1 MFWQRSLDFTAS
13 TASPSFTGKQRKFPN
28 SASDSGS
35 CSSDTTEGDK
45 LMFEMG
51 WRSSKQSTGTTMKKL
66 LAQEMSK
73 ENESRRRPLS
83 VIARLMGV
91 DGLPPLQPNHKQRKR
106 TQISQAKVQNGGTF
120 SSRRSSRK
128 CSKEEQEFKDV
139 FEVLDATK
147 VETGGLSSQG
157 TANSKVS
164 DVQLAFIQ
172 KKFMEGKGLSPDENL
187 LDSGEFKDTLE
198 VVDSNADI
206 LVKFLHQPDSLFT
219 KHLDDLQVALPQS
232 RCSRFSTMKSSH
244 TLKNQNVCLGQK
256 AGRETQ
262 LKCPQQHQEDILNQS
277 YGRYAAHNRLKAP
290 KVQLEE
296 KNGPPIL
303 PTTIVVLKPSLGKSQ
318 NSALTASSPCSS
330 HHPPSGSA
338 GNSGILNRE
347 AELWGEKK
355 VLQDNEFSM
364 HNSKESRKIA
374 REITRQ
380 MKNRFSNGSIKIS
393 TSRFRGYAGNVNSCD
408 VSGSESANDSDVK
421 TVSYTDNI
429 GWNKQHRR
437 SSSGSSESS
446 LSREARKRLSE
457 RWKQTHRPQEVDLTS
472 MGSTL
477 GEMLAI
483 SDKEVR
489 PANSSSGFGEEG
501 CSEFGNHV
509 KSAVWNEPL
518 GISSRDCWKDG
529 CLGSLSRPPLVP
541 TCSTNFGSLRINTNH
556 GTRCIDR
563 REIRKGGSKREA
575 SLPSNQRF
583 RVKKSRCPISSC
595 SNNRENNDTSLDSLF
610 TPYQLLQNSD
620 GDNQSED
627 NLMVSGASACTTRN
641 STSVLENAVD
651 ANNQNKVVLSEPFH
665 KDLSASTSANAVVS
679 TGDLDNLDSQEPSE
693 GPSKQATSHCPVSEQ
708 ESRLISKEADQP
720 SPVSIIETPFT
731 EDFSSGS
738 ECFESISADLQSL
751 RMQLQLLKLES
762 EAYEEGIMLLT
773 SEDEGDEVSIG
784 FTEDKGIPKAEEDWE
799 SMYIDDILVE
809 SGINGADLD
818 TFLARRHSP
827 ECPVNPLTFEELE
840 KKYGNL
846 NSSSRAERRLM
857 FDRINSKLGEIYQQY
872 MKHHLH
878 PRVKSVRKW
887 SIGDVEDSLRKSL
900 VSQNMDAGETVL
912 AGECQWLESSDNM
925 DVIGREIERWLVD
938 ELVAEVV
945 KMLWVL

>member
-45 LMFEMG
+45 LMFGLG
-51 WRSSKQSTGTTMKKL
+51 WRSSKQSTGATMKKL

-120 SSRRSSRK
+120 SSRQSSRK

-139 FEVLDATK
+139 FEVLDAAK
-147 VETGGLSSQG
+147 VETGGYSSQG
-157 TANSKVS
+157 AANSKVS

-172 KKFMEGKGLSPDENL
+172 KKFMEGEGLSPVENL

-347 AELWGEKK
+347 AELWREKK
-355 VLQDNEFSM
+355 VHQDIEFSI

-421 TVSYTDNI
+421 TVSYTDNM

-446 LSREARKRLSE
+446 LSREAKKRLSE
-457 RWKQTHRPQEVDLTS
+457 RWKQTHRPQEVDLIS

-483 SDKEVR
+483 SEKEVS

-541 TCSTNFGSLRINTNH
+541 TCSTDFGSLRINTNH

-563 REIRKGGSKREA
+563 REIRKDGSKREA

-651 ANNQNKVVLSEPFH
+651 ANNQNKVVLSEPLH

-693 GPSKQATSHCPVSEQ
+693 GPSKQATSHCPVPEQ
-708 ESRLISKEADQP
+708 ESRLISNEADQP

-762 EAYEEGIMLLT
+762 EAYEEGIMLLS

-818 TFLARRHSP
+818 TFLARCHSP

-887 SIGDVEDSLRKSL
+887 SIEDVEDSLRKSL
-900 VSQNMDAGETVL
+900 VSQNMDAGKTVL

-925 DVIGREIERWLVD
+925 DVIGREIEIWLVD

-945 KMLWVL
+945 KMLSVL

>member
-1 MFWQRSLDFTAS
+1 MEMFWQRSLDFTAS
-13 TASPSFTGKQRKFPN
+13 TASPSFTASKTLPLSFPGKQRKFPN

-35 CSSDTTEGDK
+35 CSSDTSEGDK
-45 LMFEMG
+45 LMFELG
-51 WRSSKQSTGTTMKKL
+51 WRSSKQSTGTPMKKL

-83 VIARLMGV
+83 VIARLMGL

-106 TQISQAKVQNGGTF
+106 TQICQAEVQNGGTF
-120 SSRRSSRK
+120 RSRQSSRK

-139 FEVLDATK
+139 FEVLEATK
-147 VETGGLSSQG
+147 VQTGGYSSQG
-157 TANSKVS
+157 AANSKVS

-187 LDSGEFKDTLE
+187 LDSGEFSDTLE

-232 RCSRFSTMKSSH
+232 RCSRFSTMKSSL

-318 NSALTASSPCSS
+318 NSALTTSSPCSS
-330 HHPPSGSA
+330 RHPPSGSA

-347 AELWGEKK
+347 AELLGEKN
-355 VLQDNEFSM
+355 VHQDIEFSM

-380 MKNRFSNGSIKIS
+380 MKNCFSNGSIKIS
-393 TSRFRGYAGNVNSCD
+393 TSSFRGYAGNVNSCD
-408 VSGSESANDSDVK
+408 VSGSESANDSDVT

-437 SSSGSSESS
+437 
-446 LSREARKRLSE
+446 
-457 RWKQTHRPQEVDLTS
+457 PQEVDLIS

-483 SDKEVR
+483 SDKEVS

-541 TCSTNFGSLRINTNH
+541 TCSTDFGSLRINTNH
-556 GTRCIDR
+556 GIRCIDR
-563 REIRKGGSKREA
+563 RENRKDGSKREA

-595 SNNRENNDTSLDSLF
+595 SNNRENKDTSLDCIF
-610 TPYQLLQNSD
+610 TPYQLLQNPD

-665 KDLSASTSANAVVS
+665 KDLSASASANAVVS

-693 GPSKQATSHCPVSEQ
+693 GPSKQAASHCPVSEQ

-738 ECFESISADLQSL
+738 KCFESISADLQSL

-762 EAYEEGIMLLT
+762 EAYEEGIMLLS

-784 FTEDKGIPKAEEDWE
+784 FTEDKGIAKAEEDWE
-799 SMYIDDILVE
+799 SMYIDDVLVE
-809 SGINGADLD
+809 SGINGDDLD
-818 TFLARRHSP
+818 TFLARCHSP

-840 KKYGNL
+840 KKYGIL
-846 NSSSRAERRLM
+846 NSWLRAERRLM
-857 FDRINSKLGEIYQQY
+857 FDGINSKLGEIYQQY

-887 SIGDVEDSLRKSL
+887 NIGNVEDNVRKSL
-900 VSQNMDAGETVL
+900 VSQNVDAGETVL
-912 AGECQWLESSDNM
+912 AGECQWLESSDDM

-945 KMLWVL
+945 KMAG